1 MAKCNDSELEEVKNN
16 ILYDLDTIRIE
27 NTSIGSP
34 EESYKLLKLLN
45 QIQDNFKERFEH
57 SGNLTGF
64 IQHRHLLS
72 NNTCYEFDYD
82 KRMEGF

>member
-27 NTSIGSP
+27 NTSIDSP

-45 QIQDNFKERFEH
+45 QIQDNIKERFEH
-57 SGNLTGF
+57 IG
-64 IQHRHLLS
+64 I
-72 NNTCYEFDYD
+72 
-82 KRMEGF
+82 

>member
-27 NTSIGSP
+27 NTSIDSP

-45 QIQDNFKERFEH
+45 QIQDNVKERFEH
-57 SGNLTGF
+57 IG
-64 IQHRHLLS
+64 I
-72 NNTCYEFDYD
+72 
-82 KRMEGF
+82 